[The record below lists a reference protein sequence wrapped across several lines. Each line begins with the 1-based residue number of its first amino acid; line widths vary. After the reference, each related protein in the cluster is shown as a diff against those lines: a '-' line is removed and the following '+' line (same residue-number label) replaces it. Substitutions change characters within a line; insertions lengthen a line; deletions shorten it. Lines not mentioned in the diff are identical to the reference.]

1 VFRPDSDGTSWGSL
15 YRPTYC
21 ALPDTYSCSGGP
33 IEGEIRRSERK
44 ERGEGKGMSSLKRG
58 KGLGKTEV
66 RERRREG
73 DRSGEGNREEG
84 SGPAVF
90 QNMDSLH
97 SC

>member
-1 VFRPDSDGTSWGSL
+1 VFRPGSDGTSWGSL

-58 KGLGKTEV
+58 KGLGKGEV
-66 RERRREG
+66 RERRRENG
-73 DRSGEGNREEG
+73 DRRRQEWRGEQGGRKWPGCLSEHG
-84 SGPAVF
+84 
-90 QNMDSLH
+90 
-97 SC
+97 